1 MITNCPHCQ
10 ADLKFSAGQLTQIS
24 KALAALKPGKRLT
37 LKCPRCKKGMH
48 LDASGNVAATAA
60 KPVAEKKVQAG
71 VADPSIKAPQPPDLS
86 WLKDGHMPAEEKVRD
101 VPMALVLHPDEE
113 AIVKVKAAM
122 ETLGYRAMTATTAE
136 DAMEQTRSINFA
148 TIVLHVDFEEG
159 GLENSTFHKYMRN
172 MVMAKRR
179 YIFYILFGSQFH
191 SLYELE
197 ALANSANLVVAEQDL
212 DFFDIILHK
221 AIPAYEALFGPFL
234 EEVGNYGG

>member
-1 MITNCPHCQ
+1 MHLNAEGNVVVP
-10 ADLKFSAGQLTQIS
+10 AS
-24 KALAALKPGKRLT
+24 KAAAGKKRGIG
-37 LKCPRCKKGMH
+37 K
-48 LDASGNVAATAA
+48 
-60 KPVAEKKVQAG
+60 
-71 VADPSIKAPQPPDLS
+71 ADPAIKAPQPPDLG
-86 WLKDGHMPAEEKVRD
+86 WLKDGHMPVEEKVRD
-101 VPMALVLHPDEE
+101 VPMALVLHPDQE
-113 AIVKVKAAM
+113 AIAKVKAAM
-122 ETLGYRAMTATTAE
+122 ETLGYRAMTAATAE
-136 DAMEQTRSINFA
+136 EAMEQTRSVNFA

-179 YIFYILFGSQFH
+179 YVFYILFGAQFH

-234 EEVGNYGG
+234 EEVGNYGA

>member
-1 MITNCPHCQ
+1 MISNCPHCQ
-10 ADLKFSAGQLTQIS
+10 GDLKFSTGQTAQIA

-37 LKCPRCKKGMH
+37 LKCPRCQKAMH
-48 LDASGNVAATAA
+48 LDSTGNVAAS
-60 KPVAEKKVQAG
+60 AEKARTEKVEIG
-71 VADPSIKAPQPPDLS
+71 IADSTIKAPQPPDLS
-86 WLKDGHMPAEEKVRD
+86 WLKDGHMPTEEKVRD

-113 AIVKVKAAM
+113 AIAKVKAAM
-122 ETLGYRAMTATTAE
+122 ETLGYRAMTAATAE
-136 DAMEQTRSINFA
+136 EAMEQTRSINFA
-148 TIVLHVDFEEG
+148 TIVLHVDFEGG

-179 YIFYILFGSQFH
+179 YVFYILFGAQFH
-191 SLYELE
+191 SLYDLE

-234 EEVGNYGG
+234 EEVGNYGA